1 MRKLV
6 WVVVLVVMALA
17 AIGNLIG
24 GTDTP
29 VRGALDPAAGST
41 SPRRDIPASP
51 RFDATLFVSAR
62 SLNLRASPSTDGEV
76 LASLPRNTQVL
87 AGERRG
93 GWVLVS
99 ANGQIGW
106 VSGDYLSAAATAPA
120 ISVQSGGQSRSEVA
134 APKPNAASCP
144 SRQYCTRI
152 GSCEE
157 AVWYYENCSWG
168 ALLDSDS
175 DGVPCERLCG

>member
-1 MRKLV
+1 MRKLSLAV
-6 WVVVLVVMALA
+6 LLVVMALA

-29 VRGALDPAAGST
+29 VRGALDPSVT
-41 SPRRDIPASP
+41 SSPVRSDIPAAP
-51 RFDATLFVSAR
+51 RFDATLFVSAS
-62 SLNLRASPSTDGEV
+62 SLNLRASPSTNGAV
-76 LASLPRNTQVL
+76 LASLPRNTQVR

-93 GWVLVS
+93 NWVLVS
-99 ANGQIGW
+99 ADGQMGW
-106 VSGDYLSAAATAPA
+106 VSGDYLSAAASAPVLSTPQRA
-120 ISVQSGGQSRSEVA
+120 QSRSDA
-134 APKPNAASCP
+134 APKSEAASCP

-152 GSCEE
+152 ASCAE

-175 DGVPCERLCG
+175 DGVPCEAICG

>member
-1 MRKLV
+1 MRKV
-6 WVVVLVVMALA
+6 FWVVALVVMGLA

-29 VRGALDPAAGST
+29 VRGALDPAAGRNVLQ
-41 SPRRDIPASP
+41 PDIPSSP
-51 RFDATLFVSAR
+51 RFDATLFVSAS
-62 SLNLRASPSTDGEV
+62 SLNMRASPSTSGTV

-106 VSGDYLSAAATAPA
+106 VSGDYLSAATTAPA
-120 ISVQSGGQSRSEVA
+120 ISPPRGGQSRFEAV
-134 APKPNAASCP
+134 PKPNAASCP

-152 GSCEE
+152 GSCAE

-175 DGVPCERLCG
+175 DGVPCEAICG

>member
-1 MRKLV
+1 MRKAFWIL
-6 WVVVLVVMALA
+6 LAVVMGIA

-29 VRGALDPAAGST
+29 VRGALDPST
-41 SPRRDIPASP
+41 GEISSRSDIPASP
-51 RFDATLFVSAR
+51 RFDATLFVSAS
-62 SLNLRASPSTDGEV
+62 SLNLRASPSSSGTV
-76 LASLPRNTQVL
+76 LTSLPRNTQVR

-99 ANGQIGW
+99 ADGQIGW
-106 VSGDYLSAAATAPA
+106 VSGDYLSSAAEAPSQPVKRA
-120 ISVQSGGQSRSEVA
+120 GQSRFDA
-134 APKPNAASCP
+134 IQKPNARSCP

-152 GSCEE
+152 GSCAE

-175 DGVPCERLCG
+175 DGVPCEAICS

>member
-41 SPRRDIPASP
+41 SLSRDIPASP
-51 RFDATLFVSAR
+51 RFDATLFVSAS
-62 SLNLRASPSTDGEV
+62 SLNLRASPSTEGEV

-106 VSGDYLSAAATAPA
+106 VSGDYLSAAAESPA
-120 ISVQSGGQSRSEVA
+120 RSTPRADQSRFQAV
-134 APKPNAASCP
+134 PKPNAASCP

-152 GSCEE
+152 GSCAE